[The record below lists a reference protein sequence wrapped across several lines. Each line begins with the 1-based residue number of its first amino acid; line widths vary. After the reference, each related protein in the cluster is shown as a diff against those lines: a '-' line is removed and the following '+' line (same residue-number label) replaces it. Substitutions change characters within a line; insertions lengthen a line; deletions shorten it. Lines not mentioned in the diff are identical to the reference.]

1 MCEERSEQAGSEEV
15 VRRRREKIKEGH
27 KEQVMTT
34 NLVDQELE
42 LDDSSVAL
50 VLTVALHPCTAKA
63 KSLLSQR
70 KLERCQEGSCRNRGK
85 PILKMLQL
93 F

>member
-15 VRRRREKIKEGH
+15 VRRRREKIKQGH

-63 KSLLSQR
+63 KKVCSVKENWKGAR
-70 KLERCQEGSCRNRGK
+70 KVHAEIEEN
-85 PILKMLQL
+85 P

>member
-1 MCEERSEQAGSEEV
+1 
-15 VRRRREKIKEGH
+15 
-27 KEQVMTT
+27 MTT
-34 NLVDQELE
+34 NLIDQELE

-63 KSLLSQR
+63 KKVCSVKENWKGAR
-70 KLERCQEGSCRNRGK
+70 KVHAEIEEN
-85 PILKMLQL
+85 L